1 VDAIARPGI
10 GAAAALRPSLVRA
23 AVRHGGATE
32 VNPASF
38 STFRVMDGDTTR
50 RGIRPHMHEPNRLW
64 PWVFDQHQ
72 VWVDVHGTEHEIESM
87 PIDYVGNVI
96 RFCRRRAVWIY
107 VLVADD
113 RDDDELLD
121 EESDELT
128 LPEEIDFN
136 GWLELTPLMRALR
149 RRLDRPRR

>member
-1 VDAIARPGI
+1 VDI
-10 GAAAALRPSLVRA
+10 
-23 AVRHGGATE
+23 
-32 VNPASF
+32 
-38 STFRVMDGDTTR
+38 
-50 RGIRPHMHEPNRLW
+50 
-64 PWVFDQHQ
+64 
-72 VWVDVHGTEHEIESM
+72 HGTEHEIESM
-87 PIDYVGNVI
+87 PTDYVENVI

-121 EESDELT
+121 EETDEL
-128 LPEEIDFN
+128 PQEIDFN

>member
-1 VDAIARPGI
+1 
-10 GAAAALRPSLVRA
+10 
-23 AVRHGGATE
+23 
-32 VNPASF
+32 
-38 STFRVMDGDTTR
+38 
-50 RGIRPHMHEPNRLW
+50 
-64 PWVFDQHQ
+64 
-72 VWVDVHGTEHEIESM
+72 M

-149 RRLDRPRR
+149 RRLDRPRT